1 MVSYCLS
8 PISRTRFSACLVPQA
23 SKAELMVMTVS
34 EIVKRLI
41 EAHEEGKDVNLNKWV
56 GFDPG
61 WMCG

>member
-41 EAHEEGKDVNLNKWV
+41 EAHEEGKDVNLNK
-56 GFDPG
+56 
-61 WMCG
+61 